1 MEELM
6 SAPNDPLL
14 QCPTKTKRR
23 RGGRKSGRKRGR
35 RRRGR
40 GKEEEE
46 GERGGLGGRRTQE

>member
-23 RGGRKSGRKRGR
+23 RGGRKSGRERG

-46 GERGGLGGRRTQE
+46 GERGGGRRTQE